1 MKRSFRFK
9 SLKKRILF
17 GFSIVLFV
25 VVLLGGYNYLAIKAL
40 NDKND
45 EVVDH
50 PLSLLMITEKSA
62 LNMSQR
68 TSLARGSVLYED
80 AALRKELDQLSAEN
94 IKLEQ
99 ELLKLNASPEAKQL
113 VEKNAAWEKVLDSV
127 FQAFDAGNEAEAEEL
142 LKTQSKPLE
151 IEILK
156 GYTDMAALAESSI
169 SDQVN
174 YIQHY
179 GDSSLKVDIGVSVF
193 VIAVG
198 IWVALLMARKISR
211 PIIALKDRVEMMAA
225 GDFSQPALPV
235 ATADEIGQLVTALNG
250 MNEGTNGLLNRIHTV
265 SDTVWNHSEQLTQ
278 AAGEVKMGTGQI
290 AVTMEEMATAA
301 ETQANSASD
310 LSDLMEGF
318 TATVNEANDRGQEV
332 HTYSEKVQDLT
343 EKGSLL
349 MESSSRQMANI
360 HHIVR
365 DAMNQMERLDAK
377 SQEVSKL
384 VSVIKDIA
392 EQTNLLALNAAI
404 EAARAGDQGRGF
416 AVVADQVR
424 KLAEQVAFSVQDITQ
439 IVNQMQSESDAA
451 SRSLLSGYQEVEQ
464 GTAQIHTTG
473 ETFNEISDAVREMAA
488 GISGISRS
496 LSDVTESTRKVGGF
510 IEEIASVAE
519 ETAAGVQQTA
529 ASAEQAS
536 SSMEGVAGSSEHLA
550 KLSEELRELVQQ
562 FKI

>member
-156 GYTDMAALAESSI
+156 GYTDMASLAESSI
-169 SDQVN
+169 SDQVE

-211 PIIALKDRVEMMAA
+211 PVIALKDRVEMMAA

-349 MESSSRQMANI
+349 MESSSRQMASI

>member
-1 MKRSFRFK
+1 M
-9 SLKKRILF
+9 
-17 GFSIVLFV
+17 
-25 VVLLGGYNYLAIKAL
+25 VLLGGYNYLAIKAL